1 MQPESARDVFSLE
14 HFAPTSWVRSVRTR
28 PPCARLLVP
37 FWGELP
43 NLFGPKRRLSTSAIR
58 TTSGHVYGRLSS
70 TGMDRNPFPLLV
82 ATFRACGRER
92 RRPSS
97 VMIPA
102 RVALTPVS
110 LCVRRVCRHEY
121 DANLATPSGL
131 DSRRPKDR
139 VKDERARFAHPQD
152 PPWHLPSTRRRRCR
166 VLPGLEDHATCETNL
181 RSVVFDASREG
192 SSVPDEP
199 ECFPPFAQMRSLAF
213 ALDLPLSCS
222 RCSLASALQGT

>member
-1 MQPESARDVFSLE
+1 MGRVAELVWTKTTPIDFCNSNNER
-14 HFAPTSWVRSVRTR
+14 
-28 PPCARLLVP
+28 ARLRATVLDGNGPQSVP
-37 FWGELP
+37 
-43 NLFGPKRRLSTSAIR
+43 
-58 TTSGHVYGRLSS
+58 SS
-70 TGMDRNPFPLLV
+70 V
-82 ATFRACGRER
+82 ATYRACGRER

-102 RVALTPVS
+102 RAALTPVS

-121 DANLATPSGL
+121 DPNLATPSGL

-139 VKDERARFAHPQD
+139 VKDERARFAHPRD

-166 VLPGLEDHATCETNL
+166 VKPGLEDHATCETNL

-222 RCSLASALQGT
+222 RCSLASALQGA